1 MVIVTV
7 LPEGRTIARTAL
19 TPTVVGATTDTAL
32 PAVTVT
38 DQKKVEYVLQI
49 NLNTDPDTYAVP
61 HDPYIAGNAVGLTV
75 YTGAGTTVGGEILTV
90 GF

>member
-1 MVIVTV
+1 MTIVTV
-7 LPEGRTIARTAL
+7 LPDGRTIARTPL
-19 TPTVVGATTDTAL
+19 TATPVLATTDTAL

-49 NLNTDPDTYAVP
+49 NLNTTPDTYAVP
-61 HDPYIAGNAVGLTV
+61 HDASIAGNAVGLTV
-75 YTGAGTTVGGEILTV
+75 YAGAGTTVGGEILTV